1 LNPISSLTSRAYNG
15 LAGAGAGFH
24 KLQDNQRFEVIW
36 SLKCWRNTKKL
47 QMRRDNDHFQP
58 ISKRGL
64 SYQACSIPRIVR
76 PPDMPVCGDRQP
88 DFIFLI
94 PRRRRDG

>member
-1 LNPISSLTSRAYNG
+1 
-15 LAGAGAGFH
+15 
-24 KLQDNQRFEVIW
+24 
-36 SLKCWRNTKKL
+36 
-47 QMRRDNDHFQP
+47 
-58 ISKRGL
+58 L